1 MEKSRP
7 FGVTLMAILAG
18 LGAIAA
24 IIHTL
29 QLLHL
34 WPISLTFGGAEFKF
48 FTFNIFGA
56 ILWGVLALIWIW
68 VVMGLWNLNPSAWLF
83 VVVMAILNLIL
94 AGVTILG
101 ATAWQDM
108 MWAIVINV
116 VILVY
121 CLLPGTKDAFEIE

>member
-1 MEKSRP
+1 MNSP
-7 FGVTLMAILAG
+7 FDY
-18 LGAIAA
+18 
-24 IIHTL
+24 
-29 QLLHL
+29 
-34 WPISLTFGGAEFKF
+34 
-48 FTFNIFGA
+48 
-56 ILWGVLALIWIW
+56 LALIWIW